1 MSMTVTLVRYAL
13 DSGLDPAAAMTR
25 VNAMLE
31 EHNPGNMFVT
41 LFLALYDPGAGACL
55 CQRRALPALYRRMPA
70 PTALRAC
77 WNT

>member
-13 DSGLDPAAAMTR
+13 DSGLDPRRAMTR

-41 LFLALYDPGAGACL
+41 LFLALYDPGAGS
-55 CQRRALPALYRRMPA
+55 LPMPTAGTARPVSWMPA

>member
-41 LFLALYDPGAGACL
+41 LFLALYDPRSGELAYANGGHG
-55 CQRRALPALYRRMPA
+55 RPVSWMPA